1 MKLLFLWFK
10 TVLLFCCLFF
20 NAEFGIAQ
28 HSVAREWNEIV
39 LEAIRNDFA
48 RPTVHARNLYQH
60 SIIAYDIWAAYEPT
74 KDTYFLGK
82 FFNGYYCDFSGV
94 NLPLDVE
101 SAKHEAISHASYFFL
116 MGRYQSSPSF
126 FNTYTL
132 MYNYMVQHGYNVNN
146 TSTDYVN
153 GGPAELGNYLAQ
165 EMMNYAY
172 NDGSN
177 ELLNYENTFYAPINP
192 PLIMAEP
199 GNPDIID
206 PNRWQSL
213 TLDSAIDQSG
223 NNVQSTVPFI
233 SPEWG
238 NVTPFALESSMSNV
252 RFREGNAYNVYF
264 DTVQPAYLDLNDSSA
279 WESFYKWNHSLVS
292 IWQSHLDPTDGVM
305 WDISPASIGNNTWY
319 PSDSSEYAAFYDMN
333 GGDPSTG
340 YSVNPVTGQPY
351 TPQIVPRGDYAR
363 VLAEFWAD
371 GIDSETPPG
380 HWFEIYHYVTDQPT
394 FERKWEG
401 TGPELDALEYDV
413 KAHLTLGG
421 TMHDAAISAWSLKGF
436 YDYLRPVSA
445 IRYMVQNGQSS
456 DASLSS
462 YHPNGVPLMPGYIE
476 IVDSLDPLAGMNY
489 ENVGKIKLYT
499 WKGHDFINDPLIDVA
514 GVGWILGETWWPYQ
528 RPTFVTPPFA
538 GFVSGHS
545 TFSRAAA
552 GILEKITGSPYFP
565 GGLGEFTAIQNE
577 FLHFEEGPSTT
588 ITLQWASYRDAADQ
602 CSLSRIWG
610 GIHPPVDDIPGR
622 MIGGQIGDLCFNKA
636 DSIFSISQASI
647 SFSTLSDTIIN
658 SYDSGTSMTLN
669 LSFNVPMD
677 ITTTPQVVFAPGNVY
692 QVLEINQMYWIDSFQ
707 LQVDIDINNNIIE
720 QFSTMITI
728 QGVDAAN
735 GMHLPEINLEDYFII
750 DTKQPE
756 LMSFEGNTFVLS
768 DENLLSGFQTTLQ
781 FDEPCNVSLIP
792 SIIFSGA
799 DYLNPSITENQSSWN
814 STQEYVSSFSI
825 QDFNENVSNV
835 NVLIENI
842 EDIHG
847 NPLLNPNQSDIC
859 SIDTRNPSTSVLLL
873 SDTLINIE
881 DLNNNPQVDVVIQ
894 FDETMN
900 TNVIPELSLFDGNI
914 LHESILMNPF
924 ATYWS
929 DSSTLN
935 SELWV
940 LFDTNDFTE
949 FDVICTEA
957 YDINGNIISDSI
969 TTSHLYSDLKKPTV
983 EYTLPITTMITD
995 SIIGSSTYYVDVS
1008 FNEKMDVA
1016 TTPLVI
1022 HESVDDLSGSLHFNL
1037 MESIYTTDSTFRAFF
1052 NVLDDHIEA
1061 DSIDIQVLFGN
1072 DFAGNIQ
1079 IPYAENAM
1087 ISIDTKNPS
1096 ITSFNVSSNILNIGD
1111 QIDMTLEFDEEMDTN
1126 QIISFEFNPFIS
1138 APVELVQTNYAWMNT
1153 TSANVAYELMNTDA
1167 NPYYFDLN
1175 IIDGTDKAGNLLIP
1189 YGADTVFTIPGSL
1202 GFENEMESIHLYP
1215 NIISSGGFIGFTG
1228 NIEEKLTKNIK
1239 VLNSGGENVGQV
1251 KFNRIGKYWYSF
1263 PIHLPPGVYFIYINY
1278 QTYRFVVI

>member
-1 MKLLFLWFK
+1 MKTLYLKFNV
-10 TVLLFCCLFF
+10 VLLFCCLLFAS
-20 NAEFGIAQ
+20 NVSQAQ
-28 HSVAREWNEIV
+28 NSVAREWNEIL

-82 FFNGYYCDFSGV
+82 FFNGYYCEFSGI
-94 NLPLDVE
+94 NMPLNVE
-101 SAKHEAISHASYFFL
+101 SAKHEAISHASYYFL
-116 MGRYQSSPSF
+116 MGRYQNSPSF
-126 FNTYTL
+126 FNTHTL
-132 MYNYMVQHGYNVNN
+132 MYDYMVQHGYNMNN
-146 TSTDYVN
+146 TSTDYIN

-165 EMMNYAY
+165 EMLNYGY

-177 ELLNYENTFYAPINP
+177 ELLNYESTFYTPVNP
-192 PLIMAEP
+192 PLIVGEP
-199 GNPDIID
+199 GNPNIID

-223 NNVQSTVPFI
+223 NNVQNTVPFI

-238 NVTPFALESSMSNV
+238 NVIPFALNSGMSNI
-252 RFREGNAYNVYF
+252 RMREGNAYKVYF
-264 DTVQPAYLDLNDSSA
+264 DSVQPAYLNLNDSSA

-292 IWQSHLDPTDGVM
+292 IWQSQLDASDGVM
-305 WDISPASIGNNTWY
+305 WDISPGSIGNNTWY
-319 PSDSSEYAAFYDMN
+319 PSDSTEYAAFYDID

-380 HWFEIYHYVTDQPT
+380 HWFEIYHYVTDQAT

-401 TGPELDALEYDV
+401 TGSELDALEYDV

-436 YDYLRPVSA
+436 YDYIRPVSS
-445 IRYMVQNGQSS
+445 IRFMVQNGQSS
-456 DASLSS
+456 DTTLSS
-462 YHPNGVPLMPGYIE
+462 YHPHGVPLMPGYIE
-476 IVDSLDPLAGMNY
+476 IVDSLDPLAGIAY

-499 WKGHDFINDPLIDVA
+499 WKGHDYINDPFTDVA
-514 GVGWILGETWWPYQ
+514 GVGWILGENWWPYQ

-565 GGLGEFTAIQNE
+565 GGLGEFTAIENE

-647 SFSTLSDTIIN
+647 SSSVLSDTIIN

-677 ITTTPQVVFAPGNVY
+677 ITTTPQVVFTPGNVY
-692 QVLEINQMYWIDSFQ
+692 QVLEINQIYWIDSFQ
-707 LQVDIDINNNIIE
+707 LQVDIEINNNILE
-720 QFSTMITI
+720 QFSTMIRI
-728 QGVDAAN
+728 QGIDAAN
-735 GMHLPEINLEDYFII
+735 GMHLPEIYLEDYFII

-756 LMSFEGNTFVLS
+756 LISFEGNTFILS
-768 DENLLSGFQTTLQ
+768 DDNLLSGYQTTLQ
-781 FDEPCNVSLIP
+781 FDEPCNVNLIP
-792 SIIFSGA
+792 SFIFSGA
-799 DYLNPSITENQSSWN
+799 DYLNPSITENQSNWN

-825 QDFNENVSNV
+825 QDFDENVSNV
-835 NVLIENI
+835 NVLIDNI

-847 NPLLNPNQSDIC
+847 NPLINPTHSDIC
-859 SIDTRNPSTSVLLL
+859 SIDTRNPSADGILL

-881 DLNNNPQVDVVIQ
+881 ELNNSPQVDIVIQ
-894 FDETMN
+894 FNETMN
-900 TNVIPELSLFDGNI
+900 TNLIPELSLYDGNV

-929 DSSTLN
+929 DSLTLN
-935 SELWV
+935 SELWI

-949 FDVICTEA
+949 FDVICTGA
-957 YDINGNIISDSI
+957 YDINGNIISDTI
-969 TTSHLYSDLKKPTV
+969 TASHFYSDLKNPTV
-983 EYTLPITTMITD
+983 DYTLPLTTMITD
-995 SIIGSSTYYVDVS
+995 SIIGSGTYYVDVL
-1008 FNEKMDVA
+1008 FNEKMDVSL
-1016 TTPLVI
+1016 TPFVI
-1022 HESVDDLSGSLHFNL
+1022 HESADDLSGSLQFNF
-1037 MESIYTTDSTFRAFF
+1037 MESTYTTDSTFRAFF
-1052 NVLDDHIEA
+1052 NVLDDHIEV

-1072 DFAGNIQ
+1072 DLSGNIQ
-1079 IPYAENAM
+1079 MPYAEDAL

-1096 ITSFNVSSNILNIGD
+1096 ITSFSVSSNILNIGD
-1111 QIDMTLEFDEEMDTN
+1111 QIDMTLEFDEDMDTN
-1126 QIISFEFNPFIS
+1126 QIISLDFNPLITF
-1138 APVELVQTNYAWMNT
+1138 PVELVQTNYAWMNT
-1153 TSANVAYELMNTDA
+1153 TNLNVAYELMNTDA
-1167 NPYYFDLN
+1167 NPYYFDVN
-1175 IIDGTDKAGNLLIP
+1175 ITDGTDKAGNPMIP
-1189 YGADTVFTIPGSL
+1189 YGVDTVFSIPSSL
-1202 GFENEMESIHLYP
+1202 GLENNKESIRLHP

-1228 NIEEKLTKNIK
+1228 NIEETLTKNIK
-1239 VLNSGGENVGQV
+1239 VLNSGGENVARV
-1251 KFNRIGKYWYSF
+1251 KFNRIGKYWYSS
-1263 PIHLPPGVYFIYINY
+1263 PIHLPPGVYYIYINY